1 MSVVPMQQVDPT
13 AVAVERAAEVLSRP
27 PQVTTEVAHEALTP
41 QFAHTANT
49 LAGKAAM
56 AQSAAEAKDFADA
69 ALKLVQAII
78 TLDPMRL
85 AGGDT
90 AETRKASMPE
100 PPRPPAT
107 SPGTRDRDHDGR
119 IGE

>member
-1 MSVVPMQQVDPT
+1 MSVIPIQPAQQ
-13 AVAVERAAEVLSRP
+13 AQIAALEALARP
-27 PQVTTEVAHEALTP
+27 LQITTEIAHEALTP

-69 ALKLVQAII
+69 ALKCVQAII
-78 TLDPMRL
+78 TLDPQRL

-90 AETRKASMPE
+90 PDARKASVPDRPE
-100 PPRPPAT
+100 TPSSGRPAV
-107 SPGTRDRDHDGR
+107 RDSDHDGR